1 METERSPGTVEKI
14 LAVAL
19 AVASWAGAVF
29 LMCAATLLLVV
40 GRDYLWRNLDLM
52 AIVVAAG
59 AAGAFVVVA
68 GIHMRRDAETG
79 PGAASHG

>member
-1 METERSPGTVEKI
+1 VENV

-29 LMCAATLLLVV
+29 LLGAATLLLVV

-52 AIVVAAG
+52 AGVIALG
-59 AAGAFVVVA
+59 AAGAFVVAAVVQL
-68 GIHMRRDAETG
+68 RRNAEVDGGT
-79 PGAASHG
+79 AHGHG